1 MAITWAN
8 VKEIAPGDGAIQA
21 FADPASALVTL
32 AYAQLNAKMWT
43 RNNPTDTA
51 LLDLGARYLAAHM
64 FTVGNKSGGS
74 GGPTSTEKVGDVTRV
89 MNVMQE
95 DPAWDSTPYGRSF
108 KQLFRTLNIE
118 SRWLPAG
125 TPNLS
130 TPLPFG
136 GRRFIP

>member
-64 FTVGNKSGGS
+64 FTVGNN
-74 GGPTSTEKVGDVTRV
+74 RV

-118 SRWLPAG
+118 SRWLLAG

>member
-1 MAITWAN
+1 MITWQN

-21 FADPASALVTL
+21 FTDPAGALVTL
-32 AYAQLNAKMWT
+32 AYAQLNAKMW
-43 RNNPTDTA
+43 RNNPTDTS

-64 FTVGNKSGGS
+64 FTVGNKRGGS

-118 SRWLPAG
+118 SRWLLAG
-125 TPNLS
+125 NPNLA